1 MIRSHRI
8 RLNPTPEQGDYFV
21 RAAGTRRFV
30 FNWGLAEWI
39 RQYEAGEKPSAL
51 ALKKQFNGIKGDL
64 FPWVYE
70 VTKCAVE
77 GAFMDLAAAF
87 KNFFEGRKA
96 ERKVGFPKFK
106 AKKRS
111 REGFYLA
118 NDKFD
123 VSGYWLK
130 VPKLGLVNMAEKL
143 RLSGKILFA
152 QITRSADWWYV
163 SITVEIPAAF
173 ELPREGQIGLDLGIN
188 RLATLSDGSVL
199 ENQKP
204 LRHLLEHVKRCNR
217 SVSRKQ
223 KGSQNREKARR
234 KLARLHYRIAC
245 IREDILHKVT
255 TALAEHY
262 GFIGVESLHVKGMMQ
277 NHALAQALGDAAFGT
292 FGRFL
297 STKVSARGGKVQ
309 PVGRFYPSSK
319 TCSRCGCLKQD
330 LALADRTFVCD
341 ACGFMLDRDWNAAIN
356 ILNEAL
362 RLSAS
367 ARNTAGA
374 VPGTG

>member
-8 RLNPTPEQGDYFV
+8 RLNPTPEQANYFA

-30 FNWGLAEWI
+30 FNWGLAEWK

-51 ALKKQFNGIKGDL
+51 ALKKQFNAIKGEQ

-96 ERKVGFPKFK
+96 GRKVGYPKFK

-111 REGFYLA
+111 REGFYVA

-123 VSGYWLK
+123 VSGHWI
-130 VPKLGLVNMAEKL
+130 KLPHIGLVNMSEKL
-143 RLSGKILFA
+143 RFHGKVLSA
-152 QITRSADWWYV
+152 RITCTADWWYV
-163 SITVEIPAAF
+163 SIAVEIPDA
-173 ELPREGQIGLDLGIN
+173 EKVVRKEQIGIDLGLN
-188 RLATLSDGSVL
+188 HLATFSDGRVL

-204 LRHLLEHVKRCNR
+204 LRSLLSQVKRLSR
-217 SVSRKQ
+217 SLSRKQ
-223 KGSQNREKARR
+223 KGSHNREKARR
-234 KLARLHYRIAC
+234 KLARLHYRITC
-245 IREDILHKVT
+245 IRDDLLHKAT
-255 TALAEHY
+255 THIAQTY
-262 GFIGVESLHVKGMMQ
+262 GFVAVESLHVRGMMQ
-277 NHALAQALGDAAFGT
+277 NHALAQALGDAAFG
-292 FGRFL
+292 RFTQL
-297 STKVSARGGKVQ
+297 LATKVPMAGGKVVQ
-309 PVGRFYPSSK
+309 VGRFYPSSK
-319 TCSRCGCLKQD
+319 ACSCCGQVKQD
-330 LALADRTFVCD
+330 LSLSDRVFVCT
-341 ACGFMLDRDWNAAIN
+341 ACGFTLDRDHNAAIN

-367 ARNTAGA
+367 S
-374 VPGTG
+374 P

>member
-8 RLNPTPEQGDYFV
+8 RLNPTPEQSDYFV

-39 RQYEAGEKPSAL
+39 RQCEAGEKPSAL
-51 ALKKQFNGIKGDL
+51 ALKKQFNSIKGDL
-64 FPWVYE
+64 FSWVYE
-70 VTKCAVE
+70 VTKCVVE
-77 GAFMDLAAAF
+77 GAFMDLATAF

-96 ERKVGFPKFK
+96 RRKVGFPQFK

-111 REGFYLA
+111 HDGFYLA

-123 VSGYWLK
+123 VSGHWLK

-143 RLSGKILFA
+143 RLTGKILFA
-152 QITRSADWWYV
+152 QITRSADWWYA
-163 SITVEIPAAF
+163 SITVEIPTTP
-173 ELPREGQIGLDLGIN
+173 ELPLKGQIGLDLGLN

-204 LRHLLEHVKRCNR
+204 LRHLLDHVKRLNR
-217 SVSRKQ
+217 SLSRKQ
-223 KGSQNREKARR
+223 KGSKNREKARR

-245 IREDILHKVT
+245 IREDILHKAT

-262 GFIGVESLHVKGMMQ
+262 GFIGVEGLHVKGMMQ
-277 NHALAQALGDAAFGT
+277 NHALALALGDAAFGM

-297 STKVSARGGKVQ
+297 STKVAARGGKVQ

-319 TCSRCGCLKQD
+319 TCSACGCLKQD
-330 LALADRTFVCD
+330 LSLADRTFVCD
-341 ACGFMLDRDWNAAIN
+341 TCGFTLDRDWNAAIN

-362 RLSAS
+362 RLSAIS
-367 ARNTAGA
+367 
-374 VPGTG
+374 P

>member
-8 RLNPTPEQGDYFV
+8 RLNPTCEQADYFV

-30 FNWGLAEWI
+30 FNWGLAEWK

-51 ALKKQFNGIKGDL
+51 ALKKQFNAIKGEQ

-87 KNFFEGRKA
+87 KNFFKGRKA
-96 ERKVGFPKFK
+96 GRKVGYPKFK

-111 REGFYLA
+111 REGFYVA

-123 VSGYWLK
+123 VSGQWI
-130 VPKLGLVNMAEKL
+130 KLPHIGLVNMAEKL
-143 RLSGKILFA
+143 RFQGKVLSARIIRTAKYWF
-152 QITRSADWWYV
+152 V
-163 SITVEIPAAF
+163 SISVEMPD
-173 ELPREGQIGLDLGIN
+173 LPKQVNDQAIGIDLGIHH
-188 RLATLSDGSVL
+188 LATLSDGSVL

-204 LRHLLEHVKRCNR
+204 LRSLLRQVKSLSR
-217 SVSRKQ
+217 SLSRKQ
-223 KGSQNREKARR
+223 KGSKNREKARQ

-245 IREDILHKVT
+245 IRDDLLHKAT
-255 TALAEHY
+255 TALAEQY
-262 GFIGVESLHVKGMMQ
+262 GFIGVESLHVKGMMH
-277 NHALAQALGDAAFGT
+277 NHALAQALGDAALGKFAG
-292 FGRFL
+292 FL
-297 STKVSARGGKVQ
+297 STKVEARGGKVQ
-309 PVGRFYPSSK
+309 AVGRFYPSSK
-319 TCSRCGCLKQD
+319 TCSCCGQVKPELT
-330 LALADRTFVCD
+330 LAERVFVCP
-341 ACGFMLDRDWNAAIN
+341 ACGFTLDRDHNAAIN

-367 ARNTAGA
+367 TQ
-374 VPGTG
+374 